1 LHLAARNGH
10 DTTVCL
16 LLDRGANIM
25 AQDVHKST
33 ASDLAAKNRH
43 DTTVRLLL
51 DRCVKES
58 KNSKV
63 CKVM

>member
-1 LHLAARNGH
+1 
-10 DTTVCL
+10 
-16 LLDRGANIM
+16 
-25 AQDVHKST
+25 VHKST